1 MKPIKTTLSVSVA
14 FVFTAVLMTACAGR
28 IQQQSVLDTP
38 EAHYQAGMELLRQQK
53 VEEARAEFEYA
64 LGLDRDFAPGYEG
77 LGLCELEWG
86 RGREAERE
94 FKRAIGK
101 DRRYTPAHVGLGRS
115 YNMQD
120 RPRPAIRSFEDAIEI
135 DARYAP
141 AYEYLG
147 QTHVQLRDFD
157 SAVNAYRRG
166 ISALPTNT
174 VLNDGWQRVSELQ
187 RATIGVPD
195 RYIEIALTEAISRAE
210 LSVLLNEEL
219 DLEGI
224 FVGQRTPEERRF
236 APPDQQQAQAQRVT
250 APNDVQSD
258 HWARVHIEQV
268 VKFGAMDLFPDGTF
282 RPNQVVTRLDLAL
295 LIQRVLVE
303 AYDDDSL
310 KSKFFGN
317 ASPFPDVMNTHF
329 SFNAVM
335 LATTRGIMSGKPD
348 GIFFLEG
355 TLPGHEAILIVRN
368 LKGALR

>member
-1 MKPIKTTLSVSVA
+1 MKPNKTTLSVSVV
-14 FVFTAVLMTACAGR
+14 FVFAAVLMTACAGR
-28 IQQQSVLDTP
+28 IEQQSVLDTP

-64 LGLDRDFAPGYEG
+64 IGLDRSFAPGYEG
-77 LGLCELEWG
+77 IGLCELEWG

-94 FKRAIGK
+94 FKRSLDR
-101 DRRYTPAHVGLGRS
+101 DRRYVPAHVGLGRA

-135 DARYAP
+135 NSRYAD

-157 SAVNAYRRG
+157 SAVDTYRRG
-166 ISALPTNT
+166 IGVLPDNT
-174 VLNDGWQRVSELQ
+174 ALNDSWQRVSEIQ
-187 RATIGVPD
+187 RATIGVPE
-195 RYIEIALTEAISRAE
+195 RYMEIALTEAVSRAE
-210 LSVLLNEEL
+210 LAVLLNEEL

-224 FVGQRTPEERRF
+224 FQKRTQEEARF
-236 APPDQQQAQAQRVT
+236 VAPGQQQAQAQRQTV
-250 APNDVQSD
+250 PNDVASD
-258 HWARVHIEQV
+258 YWARVQIEQA

-282 RPNQVVTRLDLAL
+282 RSNQVVTRLDLAL

-303 AYDDDSL
+303 AFDDDSL

-317 ASPFPDVMNTHF
+317 TSPFPDVMSTHF

-335 LATTRGIMSGKPD
+335 LATTRGIMDGKPD
-348 GIFFLEG
+348 GTFLMEG
-355 TLPGHEAILIVRN
+355 TLPGHEAILIIRN

>member
-1 MKPIKTTLSVSVA
+1 MKPIKTPLSVSVVL
-14 FVFTAVLMTACAGR
+14 VFAAVLMTACAGR

-64 LGLDRDFAPGYEG
+64 IGLDDDFAPGYEG

-86 RGREAERE
+86 RGSEAERE
-94 FKRAIGK
+94 FKRAIDK
-101 DRRYTPAHVGLGRS
+101 DRNYAPARVGLGRA

-135 DARYAP
+135 DPRYP
-141 AYEYLG
+141 PGYLYLG
-147 QTHVQLRDFD
+147 QTHVALRDFD
-157 SAVNAYRRG
+157 SAVDAYRRG
-166 ISALPTNT
+166 INALPTNT
-174 VLNDGWQRVSELQ
+174 ELNDGWQRVSEIQ

-195 RYIEIALTEAISRAE
+195 RYIEIALTEAVSRAE

-224 FVGQRTPEERRF
+224 FQKRTVEERRF
-236 APPDQQQAQAQRVT
+236 APPGQQQARAERQT
-250 APNDVQSD
+250 APNDVAAD

-268 VKFGAMDLFPDGTF
+268 VKFGAMDLFPDGSF
-282 RPNQVVTRLDLAL
+282 RPNQVVTRLDLAM
-295 LIQRVLVE
+295 LIQRILVE
-303 AYDDDSL
+303 AFEDESL
-310 KSKFFGN
+310 KSKFFGS

-335 LATTRGIMSGKPD
+335 LATTRGIMDGKPD
-348 GIFFLEG
+348 GTFFLEG